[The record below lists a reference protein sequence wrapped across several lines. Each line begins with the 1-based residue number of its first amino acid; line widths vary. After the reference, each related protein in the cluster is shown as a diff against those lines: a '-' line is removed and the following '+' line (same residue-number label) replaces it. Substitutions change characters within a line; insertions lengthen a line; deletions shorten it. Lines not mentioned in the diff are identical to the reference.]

1 MSKFLIE
8 YTANLLGIDVHNP
21 YALKDIGEIKHLES
35 FVEFAKGNLKNTRL
49 DYMNGLQK
57 LNELKRMFELEI
69 NKGRLEKAQSA
80 SQELEGKVLTVKNML
95 RQEFTMGR
103 NPHWINLQS
112 DGKQLMTNYEI
123 SVLERIGSIHYVLR
137 LSDDGVLQEA
147 IEKQFRNRVL
157 FKPKPQLVNQTLQKL
172 VNKVRI

>member
-8 YTANLLGIDVHNP
+8 YTANLLGIDIQNP
-21 YALKDIGEIKHLES
+21 YALKDIGEIEQLDA

-57 LNELKRMFELEI
+57 LNELKRMFKLEI
-69 NKGRLEKAQSA
+69 NKDRLEKAQSE
-80 SQELEGKVLTVKNML
+80 SQKLTEKVRNVKNAL
-95 RQEFTMGR
+95 EQEFTMGR
-103 NPHWINLQS
+103 NPHWINLQA
-112 DGKQLMTNYEI
+112 DGKKLFENYEI
-123 SVLERIGSIHYVLR
+123 NTLDKIGSIHYVLR

-157 FKPKPQLVNQTLQKL
+157 FKPKPQLGNQTLQKL